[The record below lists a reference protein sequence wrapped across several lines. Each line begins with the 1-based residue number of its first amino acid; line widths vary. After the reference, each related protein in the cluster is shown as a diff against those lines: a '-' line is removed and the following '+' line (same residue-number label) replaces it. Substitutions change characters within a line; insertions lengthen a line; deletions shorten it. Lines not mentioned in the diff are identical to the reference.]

1 MPQNKPNPTTAVPA
15 WLLLVTVTL
24 VVAQSA
30 IAFVEIPNRARQA
43 PGVSWISPE
52 EFKVD
57 KDSPKLLLYYFS
69 ADWCEGCHKL
79 EATAFKNKKFVDL
92 VDREF
97 IPVNVIDKHKETGK
111 NSFAVQALEGKYNV
125 IVFPTMV
132 VALPSGERAYTSV
145 GANSSWQTI
154 KELKKALNRANY
166 TRGKTALNA
175 GKDQEAIAS
184 FQKYL
189 TDEGWGEN
197 QSRYAAIFSCVAYA
211 EQQKFDE
218 MREFAV
224 EATKQISKHEW
235 PYAAVRFFAG
245 QITAD
250 ELLEKTD
257 QEKGKLT
264 EAKYYLGA
272 YQCAKGNIKE
282 GKELL
287 EWVSK
292 QGQRDYEEYELSLS
306 RLQRLKSSH

>member
-1 MPQNKPNPTTAVPA
+1 MPQNKAIPTTAVPA
-15 WLLLVTVTL
+15 WLLLLTITL
-24 VVAQSA
+24 LVAQGA
-30 IAFVEIPNRARQA
+30 IAFVEIPKRAGQP

-52 EFKVD
+52 EFTAD
-57 KDSPKLLLYYFS
+57 RNNPKLLLYYFS

-79 EATAFKNKKFVDL
+79 EATAFKNKQFVDL
-92 VDREF
+92 VNREF
-97 IPVNVIDKHKETGK
+97 IPINVIDRHKETGQ
-111 NSFAVQALEGKYNV
+111 NTFAVKALEGKYNV

-175 GKDQEAIAS
+175 GKDQEAISS
-184 FQKYL
+184 FRRYL
-189 TDEGWGEN
+189 TNEGWGET
-197 QSRYAAIFSCVAYA
+197 QSRYAAVFTCVAYA

-224 EATKQISKHEW
+224 QASQQISKHEW
-235 PYAAVRFFAG
+235 PYTAVRFFAG
-245 QITAD
+245 EIKAD
-250 ELLEKTD
+250 ELLDQTE

-272 YQCAKGNIKE
+272 YLCAQGNIKE

-287 EWVSK
+287 EWVAK
-292 QGQRDYEEYELSLS
+292 QGQRDYEEYELTLS
-306 RLQRLKSSH
+306 RLQRLKSGH